1 MQKMEIQRMK
11 TKKLIIVITTI
22 AVVAAICVVSSNYNF
37 SYFFAEMVYGGEN
50 GIESNIIFSKQ
61 SGFYEEEFQLKI
73 YAPSDE
79 IYYTLDGS
87 EPNRESLRYDAPILI
102 DDATKNE
109 NVYSLRTDVCGS
121 FIAGDTLYT
130 IPDYLVDKCTV
141 IKVAYYDETG
151 NLSAAETRNYFVNY
165 DEKAGYENI
174 SIISVTTDSDN
185 LFSDD
190 KGIYVLGD
198 SFKEYCEENDLSTKS
213 YYRWGANFLNRGRE
227 WERNVNIQV
236 FDENK
241 ELVLSQNVGMRI
253 QGGVSRGLL
262 PKSLNFY
269 ARDEYGDNRMKYD
282 FFDTGYYPQRVTLS
296 GGGNDYYS
304 KMLDKLGAELTEDLE
319 FCKMTFKPYAL
330 FLNGEYWGFYHLTEK
345 YDEHYIEHYYDVE
358 SDHVI
363 IIKNGNLEVGTEED
377 YIAYIQMREF
387 VENADMSLEEN
398 YQKACELL
406 DINSFIDY
414 FAAEI
419 YMARQVDWPS
429 SNYALWRS
437 RECSNK
443 KYGDGKWRWMLFDVN
458 TAAFLDAYVDHDTL
472 TYVRNE
478 SKMFDNLYNNQ
489 EFKNTF
495 NRRLLEMSDTI
506 FKPSIVDQTVNEYIQ
521 LMSEPMNNNHKRFFN
536 TDNSV
541 FTNRADEILEFA
553 KQRKLYVEAMIG
565 KNPEIL
571 ATMWSE

>member
-22 AVVAAICVVSSNYNF
+22 AVVAAIFVVSSNYNF

-174 SIISVTTDSDN
+174 SIISVTTDSEN

-506 FKPSIVDQTVNEYIQ
+506 FKPSIVEQTVNEYIQ

-541 FTNRADEILEFA
+541 FTNRADEMLEFA

>member
-79 IYYTLDGS
+79 IYYRLDGS

-174 SIISVTTDSDN
+174 SIISVTTDSEN

-506 FKPSIVDQTVNEYIQ
+506 FKPSIVEQTVNEYIQ

-541 FTNRADEILEFA
+541 FTNRADEMLEFA

>member
-1 MQKMEIQRMK
+1 
-11 TKKLIIVITTI
+11 
-22 AVVAAICVVSSNYNF
+22 
-37 SYFFAEMVYGGEN
+37 MVYGGEN

-174 SIISVTTDSDN
+174 SIISVTTDSEN

-304 KMLDKLGAELTEDLE
+304 
-319 FCKMTFKPYAL
+319 
-330 FLNGEYWGFYHLTEK
+330 
-345 YDEHYIEHYYDVE
+345 
-358 SDHVI
+358 
-363 IIKNGNLEVGTEED
+363 IK
-377 YIAYIQMREF
+377 
-387 VENADMSLEEN
+387 
-398 YQKACELL
+398 
-406 DINSFIDY
+406 
-414 FAAEI
+414 
-419 YMARQVDWPS
+419 
-429 SNYALWRS
+429 
-437 RECSNK
+437 
-443 KYGDGKWRWMLFDVN
+443 
-458 TAAFLDAYVDHDTL
+458 
-472 TYVRNE
+472 
-478 SKMFDNLYNNQ
+478 
-489 EFKNTF
+489 
-495 NRRLLEMSDTI
+495 
-506 FKPSIVDQTVNEYIQ
+506 
-521 LMSEPMNNNHKRFFN
+521 
-536 TDNSV
+536 
-541 FTNRADEILEFA
+541 FA
-553 KQRKLYVEAMIG
+553 KNIKYAIY
-565 KNPEIL
+565 II
-571 ATMWSE
+571 

>member
-174 SIISVTTDSDN
+174 SIISVTTDSEN

-437 RECSNK
+437 RESSNK
-443 KYGDGKWRWMLFDVN
+443 KYEDSKWRWMLFDVN

-506 FKPSIVDQTVNEYIQ
+506 FKPSIVEQTVNEYIQ

-536 TDNSV
+536 TDNGA
-541 FTNRADEILEFA
+541 FTNRADEMLEFA

>member
-174 SIISVTTDSDN
+174 SIISVTTDSEN

>member
-174 SIISVTTDSDN
+174 SIISVTTDSEN

-443 KYGDGKWRWMLFDVN
+443 KY
-458 TAAFLDAYVDHDTL
+458 
-472 TYVRNE
+472 
-478 SKMFDNLYNNQ
+478 
-489 EFKNTF
+489 
-495 NRRLLEMSDTI
+495 
-506 FKPSIVDQTVNEYIQ
+506 
-521 LMSEPMNNNHKRFFN
+521 
-536 TDNSV
+536 
-541 FTNRADEILEFA
+541 
-553 KQRKLYVEAMIG
+553 
-565 KNPEIL
+565 
-571 ATMWSE
+571 

>member
-174 SIISVTTDSDN
+174 SIISVTTDSEN

-506 FKPSIVDQTVNEYIQ
+506 FKPSIVEQTVNEYIQ

-541 FTNRADEILEFA
+541 FTNRADEMLEFA

>member
-174 SIISVTTDSDN
+174 SIISVTTDSEN

-506 FKPSIVDQTVNEYIQ
+506 FKPSIVEQTVNEYIQ